1 MHETPN
7 NMEHETISLDRQR
20 KWEEQTDLKA
30 RIDKTGIE
38 RYFDSFDDLT
48 KREIFHQTDTR
59 VGCMDE
65 GCADCGR
72 RIAGSGILIKDED
85 RGAFEDNCRRL
96 GVTEITHHEGCGA
109 AGVYAKQI
117 GSDRDP
123 AALAEEFSKKT
134 AAEYGTAE
142 SYIPAEEMSRP
153 KEFHATRF
161 AYYDGT
167 GRLNLKNADGRLP
180 NGFVLT
186 RGLYPK
192 TGYAVAEAQLAF
204 EIASGH
210 HGFGELITANEPFE
224 IIVVGSA
231 EDPTMSL
238 EALKKE
244 LEPLKADPR
253 IKISGFEI
261 STAALDKE
269 IPLAA

>member
-1 MHETPN
+1 M
-7 NMEHETISLDRQR
+7 ISLDRQR
-20 KWEEQTDLKA
+20 MWEEQTESKA
-30 RIDKTGIE
+30 KIDKTGIE
-38 RYFDSFDDLT
+38 RYVDTFDDLT
-48 KREIFHQTDTR
+48 KREIFHRTDTR

-65 GCADCGR
+65 GCVDCGY

-85 RGAFEDNCRRL
+85 RGAFEENCRKM

-134 AAEYGTAE
+134 AAEYGSTE

-167 GRLNLKNADGRLP
+167 GRLNLKNAGGRLP

-192 TGYAVAEAQLAF
+192 ADYAVAEAQLAF
-204 EIASGH
+204 DIAAGH

-231 EDPTMSL
+231 DDPAMSL
-238 EALKKE
+238 DALMKE

-253 IKISGFEI
+253 IKISGFEV
-261 STAALDKE
+261 STQVLEKKL
-269 IPLAA
+269 PLAA

>member
-1 MHETPN
+1 
-7 NMEHETISLDRQR
+7 MEHEIISMDRRR
-20 KWEEQTDLKA
+20 KWEEQTELKA
-30 RIDKTGIE
+30 MIDKTGIE
-38 RYFDSFDDLT
+38 RYFDSLDDLT
-48 KREIFHQTDTR
+48 KREIFHQTDNR
-59 VGCMDE
+59 LGCIDE
-65 GCADCGR
+65 GCIDCGR

-85 RGAFEDNCRRL
+85 RRAFEDNCRKM

-109 AGVYAKQI
+109 AGVYAKEI

-123 AALAEEFSKKT
+123 DALAEEFSKKT
-134 AAEYGTAE
+134 AAEYGSTE

-167 GRLNLKNADGRLP
+167 GNLNLKNSAGRLP

-192 TGYAVAEAQLAF
+192 SDYAVSEAQLAF
-204 EIASGH
+204 DIASGH

-231 EDPTMSL
+231 DDSFMSL
-238 EALKKE
+238 EALTKE
-244 LEPLKADPR
+244 LEPLRANPK
-253 IKISGFEI
+253 IKITGFVAPSAQEENLAQ
-261 STAALDKE
+261 AA
-269 IPLAA
+269 